1 MNETVR
7 NEPEIKIK
15 GGAIRTSKRIDRTE
29 LPALLARERVIK
41 LLRDHCP
48 DSQGSPL
55 SALSDSE
62 LAEVRIIA
70 QEGAVSNTEANVR
83 YNAIA
88 ALAASGTPENLNV
101 LANLAHFGEDFYV
114 RGHALLALGAT
125 GMQIALPAIVGHL
138 TATDKFEQ
146 SAARRAIALLA
157 KKTSIESVKAHASL
171 LDRKSKSE
179 VSQIFADLVKGKKR
193 SEVHKTPQRINKG

>member
-1 MNETVR
+1 MNEPVR

-15 GGAIRTSKRIDRTE
+15 GGAIRTSKQIDRTE
-29 LPALLARERVIK
+29 LPALLVRERVIN

-62 LAEVRIIA
+62 LAVVRIIA
-70 QEGAVSNTEANVR
+70 QEGAVSNTEPNLR
-83 YNAIA
+83 YSAIA
-88 ALAASGTPENLNV
+88 ALAASSTPENLNLLV
-101 LANLAHFGEDFYV
+101 NLAHFGEDFYV

-138 TATDKFEQ
+138 AATDKFEQ
-146 SAARRAIALLA
+146 YAARRVIALLA

-171 LDRKSKSE
+171 LDGKSKSE
-179 VSQIFADLVKGKKR
+179 VGRILAELGKGKKR
-193 SEVHKTPQRINKG
+193 GEIHKTPQRINKR